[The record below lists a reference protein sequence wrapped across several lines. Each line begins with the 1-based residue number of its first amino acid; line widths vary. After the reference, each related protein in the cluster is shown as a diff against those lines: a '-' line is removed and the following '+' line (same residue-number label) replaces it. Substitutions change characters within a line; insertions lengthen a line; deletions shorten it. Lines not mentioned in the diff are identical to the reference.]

1 MDFEDL
7 KEVTS
12 EPEIPSPFRIYC
24 TNKWYEHKDE
34 LFNWEGHLPD
44 YDASYYFKEN
54 RWLLKT
60 WFKQSSKS
68 G

>member
-1 MDFEDL
+1 MDSIL
-7 KEVTS
+7 EVTN
-12 EPEIPSPFRIYC
+12 EPIIPSPFRIYC

-44 YDASYYFKEN
+44 YEASYYFKKN
-54 RWLLKT
+54 RWLLK
-60 WFKQSSKS
+60 KMYNDSKS